1 MAAMF
6 AAIPIV
12 PPYSVLI
19 FGAVELYLIRQEIA
33 AGIVFTL
40 MCIAPLMFADVTF
53 YREVK

>member
-1 MAAMF
+1 MAACL
-6 AAIPIV
+6 AATPIV

-19 FGAVELYLIRQEIA
+19 FGAVELYLIRGEMA

-40 MCIAPLMFADVTF
+40 MSIAPLMFADIAF